1 MFTCI
6 FIFYNLLGLS
16 ERDAVADEREIA
28 EEYLSRLKAERAKN
42 AALVDRIE
50 LALSLSEDS
59 DINRI
64 LGNALAA
71 NEKGGKGE

>member
-1 MFTCI
+1 MKAMKTVEEI
-6 FIFYNLLGLS
+6 LYKVWKKQLS
-16 ERDAVADEREIA
+16 VTNGSAEIVSMI
-28 EEYLSRLKAERAKN
+28 EVERAKN

>member
-1 MFTCI
+1 MNEEARI
-6 FIFYNLLGLS
+6 KRL
-16 ERDAVADEREIA
+16 RADDAETHRIQIEVKDERIA
-28 EEYLSRLKAERAKN
+28 DLKKRN